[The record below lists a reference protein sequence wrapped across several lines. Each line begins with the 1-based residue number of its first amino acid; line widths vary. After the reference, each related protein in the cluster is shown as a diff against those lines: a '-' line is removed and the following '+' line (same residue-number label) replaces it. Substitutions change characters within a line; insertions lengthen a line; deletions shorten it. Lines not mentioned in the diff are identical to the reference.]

1 MMRSESNF
9 FWLLLP
15 LISGCGATESPND
28 RVQENVVGADLK
40 QHQQDTSTSTTTAQ
54 NKTSGEN
61 DGTTSDRARLD

>member
-1 MMRSESNF
+1 MTKSVPNF

-15 LISGCGATESPND
+15 LISGCGATEPPND

-61 DGTTSDRARLD
+61 DATTSDQARLD